1 MSAADVRLVQTC
13 YPQIDLACHTR
24 HVRAASSVHRLSAR
38 DSSLLSHLDEK
49 RPMPPSALARHL
61 GVSPSTMSAAI
72 KRLVRLGYVVQK
84 PHPSD
89 ARRLQLFLSSKGTAA
104 MRATSV
110 LDADRVQGVLDALKG
125 SERRRALDGLALFA
139 KAARAMMEG

>member
-1 MSAADVRLVQTC
+1 MSA
-13 YPQIDLACHTR
+13 
-24 HVRAASSVHRLSAR
+24 
-38 DSSLLSHLDEK
+38 E
-49 RPMPPSALARHL
+49 
-61 GVSPSTMSAAI
+61 I